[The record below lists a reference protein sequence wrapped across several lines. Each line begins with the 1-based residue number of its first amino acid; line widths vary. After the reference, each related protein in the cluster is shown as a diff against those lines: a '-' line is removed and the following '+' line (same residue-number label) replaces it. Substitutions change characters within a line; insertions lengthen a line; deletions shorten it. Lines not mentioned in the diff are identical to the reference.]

1 MNKRK
6 MTSIAL
12 VAAVA
17 ISTVQ
22 LAYPADVFAHENISN
37 VSNNEVVNTKLT
49 ERFYCK

>member
-22 LAYPADVFAHENISN
+22 LAYPADVFAHEQVNETRIEN
-37 VSNNEVVNTKLT
+37 VREVEKVVFL
-49 ERFYCK
+49 